1 MDVRQ
6 ALQDTLGGAYA
17 VERELGGGGMSRVF
31 LARDLVLDRRVVVK
45 VLPAELAAELSAER
59 FKREIAVS
67 ASLQHP
73 HIVPVLSAG
82 DVDGMPYF
90 VMPFVDGESLRQQL
104 VRRGPLPIGELV
116 PILRDVARA
125 LAFAHERGIV
135 HRDVKPDNVLLAHGS
150 AVLTDFGVAKALSDA
165 RSTTAPSATGALTRV
180 GTSLGTPEY
189 MAPEQA
195 AGGDGVDH
203 RADIYAFGVM
213 GYELLAGS
221 APFAGR
227 SLPQL
232 LAAHIAEPPPS
243 LAGRRPNAPAAL
255 VNLVMRCLEKDPQRR
270 PQTAAEIVAALESP
284 SVTSGPV
291 SAAEQLAVPAA
302 RHRWWKVVAG
312 LGAVVVVAA
321 IGSLVLL
328 RRPPPPPRPPPA
340 AHERSIAV
348 LPFAT
353 VGADTANLYF
363 AEGMTD
369 QLTSALADV
378 PGLRVASRTA
388 GQAQADRTQ
397 DPEELGRALGVATL
411 LEGTVRRDGER
422 LRVSARLVSTA
433 DGLTLWS
440 RTFERAVADVFAV
453 QDSLSAA
460 IVAAIRERFGG
471 DLAPRMA
478 RHGTSDLEAY
488 DQYLRGRFFF
498 ERRGAEGLRRAIARF
513 QAAIRRDSDYADA
526 WAGLAGAYGVLPL
539 YGGGSVD
546 SILPLA
552 LAAADRAVALDTTR
566 AAVYA
571 SRGSLLNSAWRW
583 REAEADFRHAI
594 ALDPTYATAHQWL
607 GENLLVRGRVS
618 EAVQALGRAAALD
631 SLSPIILASYAVAR
645 ATAGE
650 TEAAMRLGER
660 AVALDPS
667 LDAAQFLL
675 AAVHL
680 YARDPNGAISLL
692 EPAARGKGTPPII
705 LGLLGYA
712 YATAGKPAAARA
724 LLSRIDATDP
734 AGGNAAAIA
743 RVYLGLNDLDGSLTW
758 LDSAADV
765 RDPFFSNESMASPLF
780 DPLRAKPRF
789 VALLRRLGLDPKLLG
804 HR

>member
-6 ALQDTLGGAYA
+6 ALQQTLAGAYT

-31 LARDLVLDRRVVVK
+31 LARDRVLDRRVVVK
-45 VLPAELAAELSAER
+45 VLPADLAAELSAER

-73 HIVPVLSAG
+73 HIVSVLSAG

-90 VMPFVDGESLRQQL
+90 IMPFVDGESLRQRL
-104 VRRGPLPIGELV
+104 VRRGPLPVGELV

-180 GTSLGTPEY
+180 GTSLGTPDY

-213 GYELLAGS
+213 AYELLAGS
-221 APFAGR
+221 VPFAGR

-232 LAAHIAEPPPS
+232 LAAQIAEAPPP
-243 LAGRRPNAPAAL
+243 LAARRPTAPAAL
-255 VNLVMRCLEKDPQRR
+255 VNLVMRCLEKDPDQR
-270 PQTAAEIVAALESP
+270 PQTAAEIVAALETP

-291 SAAEQLAVPAA
+291 STAAQLAVPAA
-302 RHRWWKVVAG
+302 RSRRWKMIAG
-312 LGAVVVVAA
+312 VGGVAVVIAVGSVAM
-321 IGSLVLL
+321 L
-328 RRPPPPPRPPPA
+328 RRPPPVAPA

-363 AEGMTD
+363 AEGMTE

-388 GQAQADRTQ
+388 GLAQADRTR

-471 DLAPRMA
+471 ELAPRMA
-478 RHGTSDLEAY
+478 RHGTNDLEAY

-513 QAAIRRDSDYADA
+513 QDAIRRDSNYADA
-526 WAGLAGAYGVLPL
+526 WAGLAAAYGVLPL
-539 YGGGSVD
+539 YGGASVD
-546 SILPLA
+546 SVLPLA

-594 ALDPTYATAHQWL
+594 ALEPDYATAHQWL
-607 GENLLVRGRVS
+607 GENLLVRGRVG
-618 EAVQALGRAAALD
+618 EAVAALGRAASLD
-631 SLSPIILASYAVAR
+631 SLSPIILASDAVAR

-667 LDAAQFLL
+667 LDAARFLL

-692 EPAARGKGTPPII
+692 EPVARGKGPPPII

-712 YATAGKPAAARA
+712 YGAAGKRDAAQAVLA
-724 LLSRIDATDP
+724 RIDSTHP
-734 AGGNAAAIA
+734 QGGNAAAIA
-743 RVYLGLNDLDGSLTW
+743 RVYLGLNDLDAALTW
-758 LDSAADV
+758 LDTAADV
-765 RDPFFSNESMASPLF
+765 RDPFFSSESMASPLF

-789 VALLRRLGLDPKLLG
+789 SALLRRLNLDPELLQ